1 MAFVYILLLCLCFP
15 CDVVGQDPRLDMIDY
30 AYDEHFNRVNFDIV
44 YVLSICFVIYLCY
57 RVFVLISYCV
67 KFCFALAVF
76 LYDLQL
82 GIQDGIVPEYNVLL
96 DHAEWLLSLS
106 HRDLR
111 REYKRALVEM
121 RIRDNDT
128 SFVWIFFYGA
138 RDYYYQG
145 GIAARQILEEHAR
158 HARLNAPVSRYDP
171 SSQTNCT
178 AIVPYFNYEMIHLL
192 SFGYLN
198 INEPWHFRRALDERL
213 VYDYRANEP
222 LRLARLSN
230 RTYLTNIPLAAASMA
245 RVRRA
250 RLNTSISHLLGS
262 PPAPAGMFYED
273 DYDLMRYNYHFID
286 VVRNRAHPTSRFEVP
301 EPDAT
306 EKQLLDVLKH
316 SSRFGK
322 SFDKAKVKR
331 DKERLLAYSATKKS
345 KARDVE
351 RAEAR
356 DMKYA
361 YPTSMT
367 ISNIVDSGLFISS
380 MRAIYNASPSDRPIQ
395 LILLFRA
402 MFPDIYQGISEET
415 YTLVVRKLHDTP
427 DFFNSLFESV
437 SITVREF
444 RAVPTSAT
452 LEDLKSSPMYK
463 HAHKI
468 GCWIVGMLTSA
479 YFKTRFEHIAAIVE
493 KVALFAMSGD
503 LIADLLA
510 AGKAVVENF
519 YCFYNSGDVNDL
531 LYGDPDSKL
540 FLEQL
545 ELLTCLSEVKTQD
558 ELNELKPKIENW
570 KDAIKSRM
578 LFHRVSKSTTLN
590 FSRWIEKMQEGVR
603 LAEKNVSSCTPS
615 RPPFVIQFQGPPSVA
630 KTRCALQALAIMQR
644 HEGYTPGAQHIWSK
658 VSGDKYASGFT
669 GQRFFF
675 IDDAGAEPYV
685 PGAATSMTS
694 LLSIVGCMTQPAI
707 MAEAQDKGKY
717 MYEPYAIVLT
727 SNVRNLGLYKEYV
740 VGQAA
745 LRRIVYLVLVRVKDE
760 FSKPRTS
767 ANDIPIL
774 DKAKLVGHDINSA
787 LLFMPLMR
795 ELSNSQNEPQG
806 ITEVKIIDESK
817 PSKLVEGEI
826 WYEWNEAFQ
835 IIESEYVKFRT
846 HSLIVQSSNASIFT
860 SSTLCTRCRKVFC
873 TCVPDTQEGPV
884 ESAFATSSVRVMQFW
899 HLIMYYYHALI
910 IFLTLRLYHPA
921 PGNVL
926 EESAALLDT
935 MSVSDNRARLAN
947 AVKHRVLMQYPEIIE
962 RVKLLLGMIT
972 SAAAMYG
979 AVKLYRASRVT
990 PTGLEMTI
998 GGVTKTYSA
1007 DYKEGKV
1014 DVLSGNY
1021 YPITG
1026 PDIIRRPNPVVRQ
1039 LPPTQAMTT
1048 PDSFLRVVRN
1058 NICKITLINDDL
1070 RANITGCFLNER
1082 TIVTVAHAF
1091 PVGFAGSL
1099 DTVGVELTTE
1109 AGTTNTA
1116 ILSGV
1121 ECYQSPGVD
1130 CMFFVFK
1137 PTSPRPKLRQFV
1149 IHEFVG
1155 EVHVE
1160 KALLFRF
1167 TDTGVTETEV
1177 DVTLTTAEWS
1187 NGKHS
1192 FNQACWS
1199 ARHYGSVGESGALL
1213 VTKDSH
1219 KILGIQTASTAANLP
1234 DVFRAFKD
1242 VHTYFGFIPELPG
1255 TSESSLYGTSMSFP
1269 YRPIRADF
1277 VAADTTEYSL
1287 SNNIDPGPMNVI
1299 GRISNFTRSAGKTA
1313 YVPTAINNKC
1323 GVHRGAMSTLTIGGF
1338 TSKTWCIPDLQ
1349 PRMKK
1354 FVENGTEYCA
1364 WKSPLMWPVGTFNA
1378 RSCEPCSALIDVC
1391 LKDYMYSLDD
1401 LPTPARPQGK
1411 ASLMQVLNGVEGLS
1425 SVNLNSSAGYGFAG
1439 KIKDYIVEKDGKR
1452 CLKKEY
1458 LYAYQDYITK
1468 LAAGTVPMSPFK
1480 ASVKDEIV
1488 GEKKHVLGKNRIFFG
1503 GSFFAYLASKQYLG
1517 PIISYM
1523 HTHGEVFESA
1533 IGINCQ
1539 GPEWAKKRDK
1549 LFMRAFRKCLDFEN
1563 FDLWIKY
1570 MIKEKFHNVLER
1582 VMTILGV
1589 DEMDPTYRSIVHHLF
1604 EEFLWMT
1611 ILIGEEIFVPHTGLP
1626 SGMFGTTDLGCFV
1639 VSMLY
1644 RLVWFSCDEVDP
1656 SDYNMRFR
1664 SWNWL
1669 MTYGD
1674 DNTSNTAMEWFS
1686 QTRMREV
1693 LLDYNIKI
1701 TSASKSDEL
1710 LPFTPDNEITFLK
1723 RGFYDTTLFGKRVVL
1738 CPLEEDSIARSIM
1751 FTSAPEETRKGVEA
1765 SNIFD
1770 AQKQY
1775 FFHGREVYD
1784 DRVPALRRLAES
1796 AGIDISIVNG
1806 KWYSFD
1812 ELARQ
1817 YLDGVLVTDYV

>member
-1 MAFVYILLLCLCFP
+1 MFIFLDDEP
-15 CDVVGQDPRLDMIDY
+15 MPDHDDMIDTMTY
-30 AYDEHFNRVNFDIV
+30 
-44 YVLSICFVIYLCY
+44 
-57 RVFVLISYCV
+57 
-67 KFCFALAVF
+67 
-76 LYDLQL
+76 
-82 GIQDGIVPEYNVLL
+82 
-96 DHAEWLLSLS
+96 LLSLS
-106 HRDLR
+106 AYELTQRLKYVRAVASARGIDVNICRMAYGAFVQWYDGVDPIVAVQRVRDR
-111 REYKRALVEM
+111 QRMAMVSAYDPRSTTNETALVPYM
-121 RIRDNDT
+121 
-128 SFVWIFFYGA
+128 
-138 RDYYYQG
+138 DYHVYYFM
-145 GIAARQILEEHAR
+145 H
-158 HARLNAPVSRYDP
+158 
-171 SSQTNCT
+171 
-178 AIVPYFNYEMIHLL
+178 
-192 SFGYLN
+192 FGFLN
-198 INEPWHFRRALDERL
+198 IDDRMHFWTAYFEHQ
-213 VYDYRANEP
+213 VYDYQVNQR
-222 LRLARLSN
+222 LRQERLSR
-230 RTYLTNIPLAAASMA
+230 RTYLSNIPHQIAYAAQS
-245 RVRRA
+245 RRA
-250 RLNTSISHLLGS
+250 RLNTWDTRSVLSL
-262 PPAPAGMFYED
+262 PPAPTVVIYD
-273 DYDLMRYNYHFID
+273 DVLDIMQSNYRFSRPLIKP
-286 VVRNRAHPTSRFEVP
+286 VPTSRFEVF
-301 EPDAT
+301 EPDVK

-322 SFDKAKVKR
+322 KFDKAKVKK
-331 DKERLLAYSATKKS
+331 DKERLLTYSATKKS
-345 KARDVE
+345 KARDVA

-356 DMKYA
+356 NAKYA
-361 YPTSMT
+361 YATSLTM
-367 ISNIVDSGLFISS
+367 SNIVDSGLFVSS
-380 MRAIYNASPSDRPIQ
+380 MRAIYNAAPSDRPIQ

-402 MFPDIYQGISEET
+402 MFPEVYQSISEET
-415 YTLVVRKLHDTP
+415 YTLIVRKLHDAP

-444 RAVPTSAT
+444 GAVSTSAT

-463 HAHKI
+463 HAHKV

-479 YFKTRFEHIAAIVE
+479 YFKTRFEHVANIVE

-510 AGKAVVENF
+510 AAKAVVENF

-545 ELLTCLSEVKTQD
+545 ELLTCLSEVKTKD
-558 ELNELKPKIENW
+558 ELNELKPKIEKW
-570 KDAIKSRM
+570 EDAIKSRM

-590 FSRWIEKMQEGVR
+590 FSKWIEKMREGVK

-685 PGAATSMTS
+685 PGAATSMS
-694 LLSIVGCMTQPAI
+694 SILSIVGCMTQPAI
-707 MAEAQDKGKY
+707 MAEAQDKGKF

-745 LRRIVYLVLVRVKDE
+745 LRRIVYLIVVRVKDE
-760 FSKPRTS
+760 FAKPR
-767 ANDIPIL
+767 ANASDIPIL
-774 DKAKLVGHDINSA
+774 DKEKLVGHDINSA

-795 ELSNSQNEPQG
+795 ELSNSQDDPQG
-806 ITEVKIIDESK
+806 ITEVPIVDDSK
-817 PSKLVEGEI
+817 PYVLVGGQK
-826 WYEWNEAFQ
+826 WFEWHEAFL
-835 IIESEYVKFRT
+835 IIENEYIKFRA
-846 HSLIVQSSNASIFT
+846 HSLIVQSSNAAIFT
-860 SSTLCTRCRKVFC
+860 RTELCQFC
-873 TCVPDTQEGPV
+873 GRTFCGCAPYPELRPVPV
-884 ESAFATSSVRVMQFW
+884 AIATSAVRAQQLW
-899 HLIMYYYHALI
+899 HVILYYYHALI
-910 IFLTLRLYHPA
+910 VYLMFRFYHPK

-935 MSVSDNRARLAN
+935 MTVADNRAHLAG
-947 AVKHRVLMQYPEIIE
+947 AVRHRVLMQYPQAIE
-962 RVKLLLGMIT
+962 RAKLLLGMIS

-979 AVKLYRASRVT
+979 AIKLYRATKVT

-998 GGVTKTYSA
+998 GGVTKSYNA

-1014 DVLSGNY
+1014 DVLAGNY

-1026 PDIIRRPNPVVRQ
+1026 PDVVRRPNPVVRQ

-1058 NICKITLINDDL
+1058 NICKITLISDNS
-1070 RANITGCFLNER
+1070 RSSVTGCFLNER

-1099 DTVGVELTTE
+1099 NTVGVELTTE
-1109 AGTTNTA
+1109 NGTTNTA

-1121 ECYQSPGVD
+1121 ECYQCPSVD

-1137 PTSPRPKLRQFV
+1137 PTSPRPKLKQFV

-1155 EVHVE
+1155 ELHVE

-1167 TDTGVTETEV
+1167 TDTGVTQTEV
-1177 DVTLTTAEWS
+1177 DVTLTTAEWF
-1187 NGKHS
+1187 NGNHS
-1192 FNQACWS
+1192 YKQVCWS
-1199 ARHYGSVGESGALL
+1199 AKHYGSVGESGALL

-1234 DVFRAFKD
+1234 DVLRAFSD
-1242 VHTYFGFIPELPG
+1242 VRTYFGFIPELPG

-1269 YRPIRADF
+1269 YRPIRAEF

-1299 GRISNFTRSAGKTA
+1299 GRIGNFTRSAGKTA
-1313 YVPTAINNKC
+1313 YVSTTLNNKW
-1323 GVHRGAMSTLTIGGF
+1323 GVHRGAMSTLTIGRY

-1349 PRMKK
+1349 PRVKK
-1354 FVENGTEYCA
+1354 FAEDGIEYCA

-1378 RSCEPCSALIDVC
+1378 RSCEPCSALVDIC

-1401 LPTPARPQGK
+1401 LPVPPRPQGK

-1439 KIKDYIVEKDGKR
+1439 KIKDYILEKDGKR

-1468 LAAGTVPMSPFK
+1468 LAAGTAPMSPFK

-1488 GEKKHVLGKNRIFFG
+1488 GEKKHVLGKNRTFFG
-1503 GSFFAYLASKQYLG
+1503 GSFFAYLAAKQYFG

-1523 HTHGEVFESA
+1523 HSHGEVFESA

-1539 GPEWAKKRDK
+1539 GPEWAKKRDL

-1589 DEMDPTYRSIVHHLF
+1589 DVDPTYKAIVHHLF
-1604 EEFLWMT
+1604 EEFLWMV
-1611 ILIGEEIFVPHTGLP
+1611 ILIGEEIFVPHSGLP

-1644 RLVWFSCDEVDP
+1644 RLVWFSCEEVDHT
-1656 SDYNMRFR
+1656 DYNMRFR
-1664 SWNWL
+1664 LWNWL

-1686 QTRMREV
+1686 QIRMREV

-1710 LPFTPDNEITFLK
+1710 LPFTPDSEITFLK
-1723 RGFYDTTLFGKRVVL
+1723 RGFYETTLFGKRVVL
-1738 CPLEEDSIARSIM
+1738 CPLDEDSIARSVM
-1751 FTSAPEETRKGVEA
+1751 FTSAPDETRKGVEA
-1765 SNIFD
+1765 SNIYD

-1775 FFHGREVYD
+1775 FFHGREVFD
-1784 DRVPALRRLAES
+1784 DRVPALKKLAEG

-1806 KWYSFD
+1806 KWFSFD

-1817 YLDGVLVTDYV
+1817 YLDGTLVTDYV